1 MPVKWVE
8 VLERSERD
16 DLPLPLLSSELWM
29 FVKEYSNR
37 KEKLTFPPF
46 PLNLFL
52 IIVVYNY
59 DHNTFTIY
67 IVSLQ
72 VWSDTSKQEDVY
84 EMLCELG
91 SYKGLRKLGNNRK
104 IVRLGKNTAFFP
116 VSLPEL
122 NFW

>member
-1 MPVKWVE
+1 
-8 VLERSERD
+8 
-16 DLPLPLLSSELWM
+16 M
-29 FVKEYSNR
+29 FVKEYPNR
-37 KEKLTFPPF
+37 KVKLTFPPF

-72 VWSDTSKQEDVY
+72 VWFDTSKQEDVY
-84 EMLCELG
+84 EMLRELG
-91 SYKGLRKLGNNRK
+91 SYKGLRKVGNNRK
-104 IVRLGKNTAFFP
+104 LVRFGKNTAFFP